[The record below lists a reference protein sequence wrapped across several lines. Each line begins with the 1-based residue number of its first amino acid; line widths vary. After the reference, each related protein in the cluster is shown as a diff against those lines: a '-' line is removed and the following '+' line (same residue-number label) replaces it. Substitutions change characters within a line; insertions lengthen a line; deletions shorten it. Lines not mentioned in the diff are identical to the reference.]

1 MLAGTA
7 NVEVAREGLKEF
19 ASVDEND
26 GLPSASDGFVTV
38 QSATPAKNRKEEKK
52 ELKKSPSDLLKVNA
66 EKGKADA
73 GKGRGKDTEEDID
86 MSKFTVTKVA
96 KDSTNKQPITYNMA
110 EILRDD
116 QVYKL
121 EDLLATGFEMPVSD
135 NDFRLSHEQLIKVTK
150 IILHKMNL
158 LNRKNDY
165 EKEDTI
171 KR

>member
-1 MLAGTA
+1 LLAGTA

-19 ASVDEND
+19 ASVGEND
-26 GLPSASDGFVTV
+26 GLPSASDVGENDGVVTMH
-38 QSATPAKNRKEEKK
+38 SATPARK
-52 ELKKSPSDLLKVNA
+52 ELKKSPSDLLKMN
-66 EKGKADA
+66 EDKASTA
-73 GKGRGKDTEEDID
+73 KRRGPQEEEDL
-86 MSKFTVTKVA
+86 SKYTVTKIA
-96 KDSTNKQPITYNMA
+96 KNSTNKQPITYNMA
-110 EILRDD
+110 EILQDD

-158 LNRKNDY
+158 LNRKNEY